1 MSSQL
6 PSELIWTPQLTS
18 CTWRV
23 ETINAASRG
32 RTQGK
37 VEGEEEGMSVICLL
51 EMSNDN
57 KKHDTNNKGKPDI
70 ARFELNREEM
80 GNLLRTLEDVDA
92 KLQSLAEA

>member
-1 MSSQL
+1 
-6 PSELIWTPQLTS
+6 
-18 CTWRV
+18 
-23 ETINAASRG
+23 
-32 RTQGK
+32 
-37 VEGEEEGMSVICLL
+37 MSVICLL

-57 KKHDTNNKGKPDI
+57 KKHDKNNKGKPDI